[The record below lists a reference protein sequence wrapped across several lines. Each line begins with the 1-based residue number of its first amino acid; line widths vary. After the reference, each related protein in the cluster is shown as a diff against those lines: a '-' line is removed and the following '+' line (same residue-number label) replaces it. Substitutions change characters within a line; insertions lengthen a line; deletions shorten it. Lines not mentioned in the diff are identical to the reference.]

1 VTQVLL
7 QDVTFLRLLA
17 LRDPDPYYYG
27 KTMAL
32 MLQANEDRATYRRVG
47 IVELSDSVDL
57 LEEIGGRVE
66 SLLSFDQARAD
77 RLIMSLG
84 NSDDI
89 LKV

>member
-1 VTQVLL
+1 MLL
-7 QDVTFLRLLA
+7 SFRYWLSEILS
-17 LRDPDPYYYG
+17 PDSYYYG

-32 MLQANEDRATYRRVG
+32 MLQANEDGATYRRVG
-47 IVELSDSVDL
+47 IVELPDSVDL

-84 NSDDI
+84 TQTTS
-89 LKV
+89 